1 MISISVPSLHLAGG
15 TDEEWSLHRRALEQ
29 YVRMPARRDDASTV
43 QFETVLANMH
53 AEHAK
58 IAQAAYAAADSMW
71 AVL

>member
-1 MISISVPSLHLAGG
+1 MISVSVPSLHLAGG

-29 YVRMPARRDDASTV
+29 YAKMPVRQDSASTV

-58 IAQAAYAAADSMW
+58 IAQDAYAAADSMW
-71 AVL
+71 AAI